1 MILSYGL
8 ILYGELIIG
17 SGSFELWTYLVMVL
31 SYGHT
36 LYAELFDAVVGFV
49 G

>member
-8 ILYGELIIG
+8 TLCGELITG
-17 SGSFELWTYLVMVL
+17 NGSFELWTYLVMVL

-36 LYAELFDAVVGFV
+36 LYAELIDAVVGFV